1 MKSFSAT
8 DYKGTD
14 VKGTVIYEDEAQS
27 FCLVDEDSFPGPPT
41 LWLIDKLDDVGISLD
56 AEQLLAL
63 LPHLNKWVGL
73 SEKHRMSTDINQTA

>member
-14 VKGTVIYEDEAQS
+14 VKGTVIYEDVAQS

-41 LWLIDKLDDVGISLD
+41 LWIVDKLDDVGISLD
-56 AEQLLAL
+56 VEQVLAI
-63 LPHLNKWVGL
+63 LPYIKKWAGL
-73 SEKHRMSTDINQTA
+73 DV

>member
-8 DYKGTD
+8 DYKGAE
-14 VKGTVIYEDEAQS
+14 VKGTVIYEDSAQS

-63 LPHLNKWVGL
+63 LPYLNKWVGL
-73 SEKHRMSTDINQTA
+73 